1 MKFVI
6 SSYKRNYDTI
16 ALFDVDIISK
26 TYKKLS
32 SADILAPSFVVS
44 HKDYLYTYQNLDVMK
59 LVAFQVEDDNL
70 VMTDTVL
77 LPGTGVTHLTY
88 SLKNKLLIGCSY
100 GDGTYFSF
108 GANKGRLLKP
118 YTYKRQIMDERLSR
132 CHCVLLNKKEDNVA
146 IVNIALDAIYL
157 YDIVKN
163 ELVYKDV
170 IELPTGVGPRHAI
183 YNDDNSLMYIMTEYS
198 NEVIIAE
205 MKTKKVIQR
214 ISTIYNYPDK
224 TFGATLLFSKNR
236 KYLYA
241 SNRGEDSIA
250 KFEVLENGML
260 EYVNSFSCGGK
271 HPRHMKLSP
280 DGKYLI
286 SCNMHENNVAII
298 DLNKEEVILT
308 IPFDEASGI
317 TFLDK

>member
-1 MKFVI
+1 MKEFKVE
-6 SSYKRNYDTI
+6 YY
-16 ALFDVDIISK
+16 LE
-26 TYKKLS
+26 
-32 SADILAPSFVVS
+32 SAKHSLAIWE
-44 HKDYLYTYQNLDVMK
+44 K
-59 LVAFQVEDDNL
+59 
-70 VMTDTVL
+70 
-77 LPGTGVTHLTY
+77 GV
-88 SLKNKLLIGCSY
+88 KEIE
-100 GDGTYFSF
+100 DGTFKYDGSMPESCT
-108 GANKGRLLKP
+108 N
-118 YTYKRQIMDERLSR
+118 
-132 CHCVLLNKKEDNVA
+132 
-146 IVNIALDAIYL
+146 ALY
-157 YDIVKN
+157 YSKV
-163 ELVYKDV
+163 EVYKDV